1 MKSTIE
7 TKMKGFAYKIRRW
20 GSRTSSNSE
29 ISIFELKLYIRN
41 EPDFRLNQYRIL
53 NWFPLQ

>member
-7 TKMKGFAYKIRRW
+7 AKMKGFANKIRRW

-29 ISIFELKLYIRN
+29 IAIFELKIYIRN
-41 EPDFRLNQYRIL
+41 EPDFRLNHYRNL
-53 NWFPLQ
+53 NWFPP